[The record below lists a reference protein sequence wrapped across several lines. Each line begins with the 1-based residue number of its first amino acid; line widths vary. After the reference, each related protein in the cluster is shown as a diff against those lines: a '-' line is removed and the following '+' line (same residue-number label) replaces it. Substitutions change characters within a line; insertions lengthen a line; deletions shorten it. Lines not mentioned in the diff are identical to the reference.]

1 MKIKVKWK
9 EGFGLLVFLILS
21 GFYFFGIPDFFAI
34 LDYKYVHYYEDL
46 ISFFFRIVLLAPFLV
61 SVFLFSIYKTEKRI
75 TEGRFSFWKL
85 FIFSLIT
92 SLIFGFLWEVLFGFL
107 SVYDYGGS
115 NAVKKLSSALFWRF
129 HIFPAVMVFVFYLAP
144 SFIFYVSK
152 GNIKKFHIGVV
163 VLFLFI
169 FAGLFGYKQISALT
183 CDLNYDGYCVGESAL
198 RLKEPSLCEKV
209 KTTKEFSNYY
219 NYGENSCYVAMSKKW
234 KEVSLC
240 DNIKTTSK
248 ETKNP
253 SYDYGQYQ
261 IYECINNI
269 AKNIGNKKI
278 CEKVS
283 VLKYRERC
291 YYGFDKNIE
300 SGLNDWKTYKNEKY
314 GFEFKYPKAY
324 YISLPSSTIVDEA
337 TGGFDFDPQ
346 QELLNKD
353 ILTSSDNKEIIVWIY
368 EFSSLTKTNKKAC
381 EEVGS
386 LVVDNDCASRSL
398 TQEDLIIERK
408 EIENNKKN
416 NTEYALKNNTNVS
429 KIIKTNN
436 LKVKREIY
444 YSYQSGQ
451 YNNLLVFFTGNG
463 DNVEIS
469 SGIKNTN
476 TIEEALK
483 SADTVIFDKIIA
495 TLKFLE

>member
-234 KEVSLC
+234 EEASLC
-240 DNIKTTSK
+240 DSIKTASK

-261 IYECINNI
+261 MYECVSNI
-269 AKNIGNKKI
+269 AKNVGNGKI

-283 VLKYRERC
+283 VPEYRERC
-291 YYGFDKNIE
+291 YGGFDKNIE
-300 SGLNDWKTYKNEKY
+300 SGLNDWKTYRNEKY
-314 GFEFKYPKAY
+314 GFEFKYPNTLSAENYGGTEKGDIVVGVA
-324 YISLPSSTIVDEA
+324 LSTSETDFQIPFLELEIIPRSGKILVDDSVKRLTDIETYKGIV
-337 TGGFDFDPQ
+337 
-346 QELLNKD
+346 
-353 ILTSSDNKEIIVWIY
+353 NKEINIGG
-368 EFSSLTKTNKKAC
+368 LT
-381 EEVGS
+381 G
-386 LVVDNDCASRSL
+386 R
-398 TQEDLIIERK
+398 
-408 EIENNKKN
+408 EIGNAGFAD
-416 NTEYALKNNTNVS
+416 TEYSVY
-429 KIIKTNN
+429 
-436 LKVKREIY
+436 REIVVGLKEKESLFIKY
-444 YSYQSGQ
+444 VGLEKETLEAILST
-451 YNNLLVFFTGNG
+451 FKFT
-463 DNVEIS
+463 E
-469 SGIKNTN
+469 
-476 TIEEALK
+476 
-483 SADTVIFDKIIA
+483 
-495 TLKFLE
+495 